1 MYVKDLEMKSRY
13 YEAECRR
20 LEWVLQCLRAENH
33 ALQFSLHNRQAFGT
47 STKQESAVLLLG
59 ECHYLSIYILIF
71 VFHLDLEQTDEDKRK

>member
-1 MYVKDLEMKSRY
+1 MYVKDLEMKSKF

-33 ALQFSLHNRQAFGT
+33 ALHFSLHTNRQAYGT

-59 ECHYLSIYILIF
+59 ECRNLSIYILIF
-71 VFHLDLEQTDEDKRK
+71 VFHSYSWRDKQK